1 MKPKNSAGSALHYP
15 RLEIAVVE
23 KFIREHDG
31 QFTKQALWE
40 QLSEKINRQT
50 FDVIVGFML
59 DRQKLAVNRDGK
71 IRLSPN
77 PELATPRST
86 NDVASRNAS
95 PGRNPQTKNLWSKRE
110 EANAITCFAFRNGFI
125 EELHAGKYS
134 QLLENPD
141 LSRITDAEMKKLMID
156 ASQKMVEILRLKE
169 EEPEKYWRLVAWFN
183 EKSCKHW
190 EK

>member
-1 MKPKNSAGSALHYP
+1 MKPKNSTESVLHYP

-50 FDVIVGFML
+50 FDVIVGFL
-59 DRQKLAVNRDGK
+59 FDRKRIAVDGDGK
-71 IRLSPN
+71 IRLASN
-77 PELATPRST
+77 RELASPRSAAEI
-86 NDVASRNAS
+86 VSGNAS
-95 PGRNPQTKNLWSKRE
+95 AGRNPQTKNLWSKRE

-156 ASQKMVEILRLKE
+156 ASQKMAEILRLKE
-169 EEPEKYWRLVAWFN
+169 E
-183 EKSCKHW
+183 
-190 EK
+190 